1 MKYLKKMKKLIII
14 ISVLFAMVSCNE
26 QAYYEI
32 PLDENGNVLLTGVS
46 STEGTGISTL
56 DDEFTVT
63 AKFATA
69 KSGDVMM
76 VELLQLQF
84 PPNGGTAKQLLP
96 LAGTQKEVTVGSDL
110 TASVTYTRDQANLNG
125 PGDNVRVIYNGE
137 TDFANASVVMVA
149 AANSSKPKVGA
160 IEIDVARTS
169 ETAYFNVTVKPKS
182 GAYTGGLVAQRRN
195 GSTGAWEDVPG
206 SPFTGTQPFMV
217 PISGDDFEVGKDTMD
232 YRFSSTLGS
241 YTDVIESKIIVR
253 DPYFFLK
260 KQAEVVL
267 GGSSAGRNLMNNS
280 AVAEDD
286 PNAMV
291 AVLGSLMIKGGSAW
305 LAAGNTI
312 EFVEGTKLLYDKNNS
327 TDIIAAFDAGTP
339 ATEAD
344 PIAGAGYYIYKAVT
358 GTNAEDTFYGMIKM
372 TNVTPNSSV
381 SFEYRIGDQ
390 YAHLAVIE

>member
-1 MKYLKKMKKLIII
+1 MKKLILI
-14 ISVLFAMVSCNE
+14 ISVLFAIVSCNE
-26 QAYYEI
+26 QDYYEI

-56 DDEFTVT
+56 DDEFSVT
-63 AKFATA
+63 ATFATA

-84 PPNGGTAKQLLP
+84 PPEGGTAKQLLP
-96 LAGTQKEVTVGSDL
+96 MAGTQKEVTVGSDL
-110 TASVTYTRDQANLNG
+110 KATVTYTRAQANLNA
-125 PGDNVRVIYNGE
+125 PGDNVRVIYNGA

-149 AANSSKPKVGA
+149 AATSSKPKVGN

-169 ETAYFNVTVKPKS
+169 ETAYFNVTVDPKS
-182 GAYTGGLVAQRRN
+182 EAYTGSLVAQRRN
-195 GSTGAWEDVPG
+195 GTDGTWEDVPG

-217 PISGDDFEVGKDTMD
+217 PISGDDFAVGKDTMD
-232 YRFSSTLGS
+232 YRFSSTLGN

-267 GGSSAGRNLMNNS
+267 GGGSAGRNLLNNS

-286 PNAMV
+286 PTAMV
-291 AVLGSLMIKGGSAW
+291 AVSGSLLLKGGSAW

-312 EFVEGTKLLYDKNNS
+312 EFVEGTQLLYDKNNS
-327 TDIIAAFDAGTP
+327 TDIIAAFNAGTP
-339 ATEAD
+339 STEAD

-358 GTNAEDTFYGMIKM
+358 GTNAEDTYYGMIMM
-372 TNVTPNSSV
+372 TNVVPNSSV

>member
-1 MKYLKKMKKLIII
+1 M
-14 ISVLFAMVSCNE
+14 ISVLFAIISCNE

-56 DDEFTVT
+56 DDDFTVT
-63 AKFATA
+63 ATFATA

-84 PPNGGTAKQLLP
+84 PPNGGTAKQMLP
-96 LAGTQKEVTVGSDL
+96 MAGTQKEVTVGSDL
-110 TASVTYTRDQANLNG
+110 KASVTYTRAQANLSN
-125 PGDNVRVIYNGE
+125 PGDNVRVIYNGD

-149 AANSSKPKVGA
+149 AANSTKPKVGD

-169 ETAYFNVTVKPKS
+169 ETAYFNVTVNPKS
-182 GAYTGGLVAQRRN
+182 GTYAGSLIAQRRN
-195 GSTGAWEDVPG
+195 GSTGTWEDVPG

-217 PISGDDFEVGKDTMD
+217 PISGDDFAVGKDTMD
-232 YRFSSTLGS
+232 YRFSSSLGS
-241 YTDVIESKIIVR
+241 YTDLIESKIIVR

-260 KQAEVVL
+260 KQADVVL
-267 GGSSAGRNLMNNS
+267 GGSSAGRNLLTNS

-286 PNAMV
+286 PTAMV
-291 AVLGSLMIKGGSAW
+291 AVLGSLMLKGGSAW

-327 TDIIAAFDAGTP
+327 TDIIAAFAAGTSK
-339 ATEAD
+339 TEAD

-390 YAHLAVIE
+390 YAHLAIIE